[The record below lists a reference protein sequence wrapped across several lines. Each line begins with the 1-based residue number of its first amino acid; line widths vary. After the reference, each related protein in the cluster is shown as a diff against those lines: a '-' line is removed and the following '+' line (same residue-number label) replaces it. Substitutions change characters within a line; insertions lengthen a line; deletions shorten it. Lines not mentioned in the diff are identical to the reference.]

1 MNIHTYGQVIPYN
14 PDNLPERGLAV
25 GPGTERPAG
34 FVNLELLAK
43 LYWTVKKFKVAVAA
57 VPLLDFTFEA
67 FLLGGGATGT
77 ILGATAGVASAAAAT
92 PIPAF
97 LNGDTKAISIF
108 SKKIRKSRDGVYYNQ
123 TQSEFFDSNEGSNS
137 TSSSNGNNKT
147 PNALD
152 LDLEIKKNYL
162 VSRNKNPTEGSLV
175 TPGLY
180 HRFLSSQGAVLIN
193 FADIVYVKRQ
203 YWPKILIFL
212 RSPVNQSAGGVGGI
226 LLGGS
231 VSFQSAIV
239 IQDPLFSAALTNADN
254 ATAFD
259 LISTSAPLSSPTIGG
274 INFLGNVI
282 PLFGGGNLNT
292 FAIFGSVS
300 IGQDSSSSSSN

>member
-1 MNIHTYGQVIPYN
+1 
-14 PDNLPERGLAV
+14 
-25 GPGTERPAG
+25 
-34 FVNLELLAK
+34 
-43 LYWTVKKFKVAVAA
+43 
-57 VPLLDFTFEA
+57 
-67 FLLGGGATGT
+67 
-77 ILGATAGVASAAAAT
+77 
-92 PIPAF
+92 
-97 LNGDTKAISIF
+97 
-108 SKKIRKSRDGVYYNQ
+108 
-123 TQSEFFDSNEGSNS
+123 
-137 TSSSNGNNKT
+137 
-147 PNALD
+147 
-152 LDLEIKKNYL
+152 
-162 VSRNKNPTEGSLV
+162 LV

-212 RSPVNQSAGGVGGI
+212 RSPVNPNAGTAGGI

-239 IQDPLFSAALTNADN
+239 IQDPLFSAALTNSDDT
-254 ATAFD
+254 TAFD